1 MSGQAGITLMG
12 KFSIAQKLGFA
23 ALGGMAAIAAIV
35 GYTYFSVDA
44 HRWDGEVI
52 DLAGRQR
59 MLVQSAMKEVL
70 LNSAGMQSSPDQT
83 LRAFEQTLEALVNG
97 GLAPDN
103 LSTGTTILLS
113 PVSVPDA
120 QTSYARQKGL
130 LQDFRSLANAFIA
143 LPANDPRRQAKLA
156 ELMQSSQSLS
166 AAANDFVQSVDT
178 HSDSKLGI
186 VMRNDIL
193 LGLLASLAAIFMTLA
208 IGRNIVRPLKAC
220 VERSHDIAVGNLKV
234 DYLSVT
240 SEDEI
245 GVLSASFNSMLDSL
259 RDIASRTRM
268 VTENLN
274 ASAAEIFAT
283 TKEQAAATRQQ
294 AAAVQQITATVEEIN
309 QSGKQVAERAKHV
322 SGSAQSMAN
331 ASNVGLQAVESI
343 VKAMEGIRHQAG
355 SVADNIVTLSERTQA
370 IGEIIAT
377 VTDIAEQSNLVALNA
392 AIEAADAREDGRRFA
407 VVANEIKNLADQAK
421 DATRRVRNI
430 LEEIQRGINTSVLL
444 TEEAMK
450 RVEYGREKVTVADDA
465 IRKMT
470 ANVAESANAF
480 QQIGGATNQ
489 QQIGFE
495 QVVQALQE
503 IRQASQQ
510 TASSTGQLEAAAGG
524 FNSLS
529 QQLRD
534 VVEKYRV

>member
-1 MSGQAGITLMG
+1 MNGQTSINFLGR
-12 KFSIAQKLGFA
+12 FSISQKLGMTA
-23 ALGGMAAIAAIV
+23 VGGMAVIAIIV
-35 GYTYFSVDA
+35 GYTVMAVDA
-44 HRWDGEVI
+44 HRSDGEAI

-59 MLVQSAMKEVL
+59 MLAQSAMKEVL
-70 LNSAGMQSSPDQT
+70 LTQAGRASSYEQT
-83 LRAFEQTLEALVNG
+83 LRKFEQALDSLVETNKLGSAEAYQAV
-97 GLAPDN
+97 
-103 LSTGTTILLS
+103 
-113 PVSVPDA
+113 
-120 QTSYARQKGL
+120 RQKAL
-130 LQDFRSLANAFIA
+130 LNDFRSAAATLLAMPI
-143 LPANDPRRQAKLA
+143 NDPRAAAKRDELLQLNQA
-156 ELMQSSQSLS
+156 MTD
-166 AAANDFVQSVDT
+166 AANDLVQKIDASAE
-178 HSDSKLGI
+178 SKI
-186 VMRNDIL
+186 SNVMRNIIL
-193 LGLLASLAAIFMTLA
+193 LGLLASLTAVVMTLIIA
-208 IGRNIVRPLKAC
+208 RDIIHPLRAC
-220 VERSHDIAVGNLKV
+220 VARAKDIADGNLKV
-234 DYLSVT
+234 EHLAVRAR
-240 SEDEI
+240 DET
-245 GVLSASFNSMLDSL
+245 GQLAQSFNKMVDSL
-259 RDIASRTRM
+259 REIAGKTRT

-274 ASAAEIFAT
+274 ASASEIFAT

-294 AAAVQQITATVEEIN
+294 AAAVQEITATVEEIN
-309 QSGKQVAERAKHV
+309 QSGKQVAERAKQV

-331 ASNVGLQAVESI
+331 ASNLGLQAVESI

-370 IGEIIAT
+370 IGEIIAS

-407 VVANEIKNLADQAK
+407 VVAGEIKNLADQAK
-421 DATRRVRNI
+421 DATRRVRSI

-450 RVEYGREKVTVADDA
+450 RVEYGREKVTVAEDA

-524 FNSLS
+524 FTALS

>member
-1 MSGQAGITLMG
+1 MNGQTSINLLGR
-12 KFSIAQKLGFA
+12 FSITQKLSFA
-23 ALGGMAAIAAIV
+23 ALGGMAVIALIV
-35 GYTYFSVDA
+35 GYTLLAVDTHKA
-44 HRWDGEVI
+44 DGVTI
-52 DLAGRQR
+52 DLASRQQ
-59 MLVQSAMKEVL
+59 MLAQSVIREVL
-70 LNSAGMQSSPDQT
+70 QTGAGKAAP
-83 LRAFEQTLEALVNG
+83 FEQTLRRFEQVQKEL
-97 GLAPDN
+97 LAHPY
-103 LSTGTTILLS
+103 LEGK
-113 PVSVPDA
+113 
-120 QTSYARQKGL
+120 KGL
-130 LQDFRSLANAFIA
+130 DTKTQSLPQEFRLAADGYLSL
-143 LPANDPRRQAKLA
+143 PSSDPRRAQKFD
-156 ELMQSSQSLS
+156 E
-166 AAANDFVQSVDT
+166 VI
-178 HSDSKLGI
+178 KLGQAMTDGAGEI
-186 VMRNDIL
+186 AAQIDSVADARLGQVMRNDIL
-193 LGLLASLAAIFMTLA
+193 IGLLASLFA
-208 IGRNIVRPLKAC
+208 IGLTYFIARDIIFPLQACVARARNIA
-220 VERSHDIAVGNLKV
+220 EGNLKIEHLPV
-234 DYLSVT
+234 R
-240 SEDEI
+240 SEDEL
-245 GVLSASFNSMLDSL
+245 GQLAQSFNIMTDSL
-259 RDIASRTRM
+259 REIAARTRS

-309 QSGKQVAERAKHV
+309 QSGKQVAERAKQV
-322 SGSAQSMAN
+322 SGSAQSMTN
-331 ASNVGLQAVESI
+331 ASSLGLQAVESI

-407 VVANEIKNLADQAK
+407 VVAGEIKNLADQAK

-450 RVEYGREKVTVADDA
+450 RVEYGREKVTVAEDA
-465 IRKMT
+465 IRKM
-470 ANVAESANAF
+470 AGNVTESANAF

-510 TASSTGQLEAAAGG
+510 TASSTSQLEAAAGG
-524 FNSLS
+524 FNVLS

>member
-1 MSGQAGITLMG
+1 MNEQTGLNLLGRFT
-12 KFSIAQKLGFA
+12 IAQKLGFV
-23 ALGGMAAIAAIV
+23 ALGGMAVIAVII
-35 GYTYFSVDA
+35 GYSALALDA
-44 HRWDGEVI
+44 HKQDGATI

-59 MLVQSAMKEVL
+59 MLAQSMTKDVL
-70 LNSAGMQSSPDQT
+70 LTAMGKPANYEATLRRYEQVQKEMLAHPYMATKKNMDARVLALPQEFKLAADAYLTMPPSDPKRIQKLDEVVRLGQT
-83 LRAFEQTLEALVNG
+83 LS
-97 GLAPDN
+97 D
-103 LSTGTTILLS
+103 S
-113 PVSVPDA
+113 
-120 QTSYARQKGL
+120 
-130 LQDFRSLANAFIA
+130 
-143 LPANDPRRQAKLA
+143 ANDIVEHIDAMSESR
-156 ELMQSSQSLS
+156 
-166 AAANDFVQSVDT
+166 
-178 HSDSKLGI
+178 LGD
-186 VMRNDIL
+186 VMRNSFL
-193 LGLLASLAAIFMTLA
+193 LGLLASLSAVAMTLIMA
-208 IGRNIVRPLKAC
+208 RDIISPLKAC
-220 VERSHDIAVGNLKV
+220 VDRARDIADGNLKV
-234 DYLSVT
+234 QALPVRSV
-240 SEDEI
+240 DEL
-245 GVLSASFNSMLDSL
+245 GQLADSFNRMVESL
-259 RDIASRTRM
+259 REIASRTRI

-294 AAAVQQITATVEEIN
+294 AAAVQEITATVEEIN
-309 QSGKQVAERAKHV
+309 QSGKQVAERAKQV
-322 SGSAQSMAN
+322 SGSAQSMNN
-331 ASNVGLQAVESI
+331 ASNLGLQAVESI

-407 VVANEIKNLADQAK
+407 VVAGEIKNLADQAK

-450 RVEYGREKVTVADDA
+450 RVEYGREKVTVAEDA
-465 IRKMT
+465 IRKM
-470 ANVAESANAF
+470 AGNVAESANAF

-510 TASSTGQLEAAAGG
+510 TASSTGQLESAAGG
-524 FNSLS
+524 FNTLS
-529 QQLRD
+529 QQLKD

>member
-1 MSGQAGITLMG
+1 MTGQTGITLLG
-12 KFSIAQKLGFA
+12 RFTIAQKLGFA
-23 ALGGMAAIAAIV
+23 ALGGMAVIAVIV
-35 GYTYFSVDA
+35 GYTSLAVDG
-44 HRWDGEVI
+44 HKDDGQLI

-59 MLVQSAMKEVL
+59 MLAQSAMKEAL
-70 LNSAGMQSSPDQT
+70 LAASGRPALYGET
-83 LRAFEQTLEALVNG
+83 IKRFEQAQKEIAAHRLVQESDSFADARLRNLAQEFKQTADAFAALPPQDPG
-97 GLAPDN
+97 KQGKLDN
-103 LSTGTTILLS
+103 LLRIGQEMT
-113 PVSVPDA
+113 DA
-120 QTSYARQKGL
+120 SNDLVLRIGAASEKR
-130 LQDFRSLANAFIA
+130 LAAVI
-143 LPANDPRRQAKLA
+143 
-156 ELMQSSQSLS
+156 
-166 AAANDFVQSVDT
+166 
-178 HSDSKLGI
+178 
-186 VMRNDIL
+186 RNDIL
-193 LGLLASLAAIFMTLA
+193 LALLASLSAMIMTLIIA
-208 IGRNIVRPLKAC
+208 RDILRPLNDC
-220 VERSHDIAVGNLKV
+220 VNRAKDIASGNLK
-234 DYLSVT
+234 LEHLPVT
-240 SEDEI
+240 SVDEI
-245 GVLSASFNSMLDSL
+245 GQLAASFNQMGDSL
-259 RDIASRTRM
+259 REVASKTRA

-274 ASAAEIFAT
+274 ASAAQIFAT

-309 QSGKQVAERAKHV
+309 QSGKQVAERAKQL

-331 ASNVGLQAVESI
+331 ASGLGLQAVESI

-407 VVANEIKNLADQAK
+407 VVAGEIKNLADQAK

-450 RVEYGREKVTVADDA
+450 RVEYGRDKVTVAEDA

-470 ANVAESANAF
+470 ANVSESANAF

-524 FNSLS
+524 FNHLS

-534 VVEKYRV
+534 VVERYRV

>member
-1 MSGQAGITLMG
+1 MNGQTKISFLGR
-12 KFSIAQKLGFA
+12 FSIAQKLGFA
-23 ALGGMAAIAAIV
+23 VLGSMAVIAILV
-35 GYTYFSVDA
+35 GYTSLAIDV
-44 HRWDGEVI
+44 HKSDGSVI

-59 MLVQSAMKEVL
+59 MAVQSAMKEVL
-70 LNSAGMQSSPDQT
+70 LTAAGKAAAYDQT
-83 LRAFEQTLEALVNG
+83 LRRFEQVQKDLLAHPYLKEANSYGDWRPRVTALEFKASADAY
-97 GLAPDN
+97 LAM
-103 LSTGTTILLS
+103 
-113 PVSVPDA
+113 A
-120 QTSYARQKGL
+120 
-130 LQDFRSLANAFIA
+130 
-143 LPANDPRRQAKLA
+143 ANDPKRGAKLE
-156 ELMQSSQSLS
+156 ELMQMSQALTDS
-166 AAANDFVQSVDT
+166 ANDIVEHLDAVSEK
-178 HSDSKLGI
+178 KLALVI
-186 VMRNDIL
+186 RNDIL
-193 LGLLASLAAIFMTLA
+193 LGLFASISAIIMTLVIA
-208 IGRNIVRPLKAC
+208 RDILGPLKAC
-220 VERSHDIAVGNLKV
+220 VDRAREIAGGNLKV
-234 DYLSVT
+234 DPLAVT
-240 SEDEI
+240 STDET
-245 GVLSASFNSMLDSL
+245 GQLAGSFNAMVVSL
-259 RDIASRTRM
+259 RDMAAKTRA

-309 QSGKQVAERAKHV
+309 QSGKQVAERSKQL
-322 SGSAQSMAN
+322 SGSAQSMSN
-331 ASNVGLQAVESI
+331 ASSLGLQAVESI

-407 VVANEIKNLADQAK
+407 VVAGEIKNLADQAK

-450 RVEYGREKVTVADDA
+450 RVEYGRDKVTVAEDA

-470 ANVAESANAF
+470 ANVSESANAF

-510 TASSTGQLEAAAGG
+510 TASSTSQLEAAAGG
-524 FNSLS
+524 FNVLS